1 MKKGLL
7 IVDVQR
13 DFCPG
18 GALPAPKGNEVV
30 PVINKLMDQ
39 FEFVVTSKD
48 WHPAKTV
55 HFDKWPPHCIRGTE
69 GAAFHP
75 DLDEKKIDLVA
86 LKGTGNSDDGYSAFE
101 ATNIDLSYEFK
112 KRKIDTLY
120 ITGLTTEYCV
130 QSSAKDALQAGFKVY
145 VIPDAVAAVE
155 LQAGDHEKALQQMQE
170 AGIELAFAKEG

>member
-1 MKKGLL
+1 MKRGLI

-18 GALPAPKGNEVV
+18 GALPASKGHEVV
-30 PVINKLMDQ
+30 PVINKLIDQ
-39 FEFVVTSKD
+39 FDLVVASKD

-75 DLDEKKIDLVA
+75 GINEKKIDLVA

-101 ATNIDLSYEFK
+101 ATNIDLSYAFK
-112 KRKIDTLY
+112 KREIDTLY

-130 QSSAKDALQAGFKVY
+130 QSTAKDALNAGFQVY
-145 VIPDAVAAVE
+145 VVTDAVAPVE
-155 LQAGDHEKALQQMQE
+155 QQAGDHEKALRQMQD
-170 AGIELAFAKEG
+170 AGIALVSAKEV